1 MPRNDY
7 LDEDMP
13 GDAVLPEE
21 DSPAC
26 PIPSQPSR
34 SPSSPGSPR
43 PGPANQSYAPPQ
55 KSMPSW
61 NMAKTMC
68 QAGGAGLK
76 QVIAAAHDAMPPGG
90 LPVASERACN
100 RHGRPVAARGPSRG
114 REGGGEKATEA
125 ARNK

>member
-1 MPRNDY
+1 MSVPRNDY

-13 GDAVLPEE
+13 DDAESPEE

-26 PIPSQPSR
+26 LIPSQPPR

-55 KSMPSW
+55 MSMPSW
-61 NMAKTMC
+61 NMAKTMS

-76 QVIAAAHDAMPPGG
+76 QVIAAADDAMPPGM
-90 LPVASERACN
+90 
-100 RHGRPVAARGPSRG
+100 HGY
-114 REGGGEKATEA
+114 
-125 ARNK
+125 

>member
-1 MPRNDY
+1 MLFHPFISVPRNDY

-13 GDAVLPEE
+13 DDEDFPEE

-34 SPSSPGSPR
+34 SSSSPGSPR

-55 KSMPSW
+55 NSMPGW

-68 QAGGAGLK
+68 QAGGVGLK
-76 QVIAAAHDAMPPGG
+76 QVIAAADDATPPGG
-90 LPVASERACN
+90 LPRL
-100 RHGRPVAARGPSRG
+100 
-114 REGGGEKATEA
+114 REVCQ
-125 ARNK
+125 